1 MDTQEVITNMID
13 KIIAGDNTSA
23 HEDFESL
30 ISNKMAAA
38 LDQRKQEVAQSFY
51 SSNEVDQNSDQ
62 ETEADET
69 EQ

>member
-23 HEDFESL
+23 QEDFESL

-38 LDQRKQEVAQSFY
+38 LDQRKQEVSQSFY
-51 SSNEVDQNSDQ
+51 GANEVNQDSEQ
-62 ETEADET
+62 ETEVDET

>member
-23 HEDFESL
+23 HTDFESL

-51 SSNEVDQNSDQ
+51 TSNEVDQNSEQ
-62 ETEADET
+62 ETEVDET

>member
-23 HEDFESL
+23 QEDFESL

-51 SSNEVDQNSDQ
+51 GANEVNQDSEQ
-62 ETEADET
+62 ETEVDET